1 MIRRKCLVM
10 DRRRITNILCLI
22 LSIGIIALIVLG
34 VLMLQ
39 NKQKTESE
47 PIVPPVGQSSG
58 KTELTADEM
67 FICKTELVGLYNK
80 AKELGAEGM
89 LTMADG
95 ASGNNVCA
103 FVIRSMTSVGNLG
116 TVKASAAPKNGE
128 FGITLE
134 IDQKKEDQ
142 VRLWSKAALFYLNHG
157 IDEKT
162 ADEAIETA
170 LSEGSAAADLFRIKI
185 RDSVQ
190 IEDTKVKAVKLV
202 EITGF
207 LEK

>member
-1 MIRRKCLVM
+1 M
-10 DRRRITNILCLI
+10 DRGRITNIIYII

-34 VLMLQ
+34 VWMLQ
-39 NKQKTESE
+39 NKQKTGPE
-47 PIVPPVGQSSG
+47 PIVTLMERSSG
-58 KTELTADEM
+58 KTELAADEM

-80 AKELGAEGM
+80 AQELGAEGM
-89 LTMADG
+89 LTLDNDAC
-95 ASGNNVCA
+95 GNKECA

-116 TVKASAAPKNGE
+116 TVKASVAPKNGE
-128 FGITLE
+128 FGIMLE
-134 IDQKKEDQ
+134 IDQSRADQ
-142 VRLWSKAALFYLNHG
+142 LRLWSKAALFYLNHS

-207 LEK
+207 LEN